1 MLAVSAS
8 LQCLSSEEEQSG
20 SIASGLAVG
29 DGWLSQSCFNG
40 FPDRGRKEAF
50 AKRGRTKNVQRIWN
64 KYLFM
69 RIFYICVLFMLYLY
83 LYIFIYVYHLEHHHG
98 IKITIYIYIY
108 VTRNLTTRVS
118 EHLCLKDTWVSIA
131 QGLEMFEFLAV
142 ATTGCQVDMIA
153 IAKWDALR
161 KAKAFGHLVISPQC
175 C

>member
-1 MLAVSAS
+1 MLWGSFRLADSEPAMAQSSSSSSSSSTLITVRWGRECSRLHCLIHLENIFSYPGCHIACWRKMLAVSAS

-20 SIASGLAVG
+20 SIASGLVVG

-83 LYIFIYVYHLEHHHG
+83 
-98 IKITIYIYIY
+98 IYIYIY
-108 VTRNLTTRVS
+108 TVYLY
-118 EHLCLKDTWVSIA
+118 
-131 QGLEMFEFLAV
+131 MFI
-142 ATTGCQVDMIA
+142 T
-153 IAKWDALR
+153 
-161 KAKAFGHLVISPQC
+161 
-175 C
+175 

>member
-1 MLAVSAS
+1 
-8 LQCLSSEEEQSG
+8 
-20 SIASGLAVG
+20 
-29 DGWLSQSCFNG
+29 
-40 FPDRGRKEAF
+40 
-50 AKRGRTKNVQRIWN
+50 
-64 KYLFM
+64 
-69 RIFYICVLFMLYLY
+69 MLYLY

-98 IKITIYIYIY
+98 IKITIYIY

-118 EHLCLKDTWVSIA
+118 EHLCLKDTSVSIA